1 MTKDREEHEP
11 VVPFTLQ
18 TATLSQYSAF
28 VRRPCRTR
36 LTHQDKISEG
46 RFFIFP
52 QYPLC
57 RIRSVLSNPLPRVFD
72 GLLRQVLLSARLGS
86 PHFLP
91 VVSPFSIVSVRATV
105 QFVELFPSVL
115 VFHVLF
121 GLTGVWRDVYDMPNV
136 PVTRQTQSKPFRR
149 SSISCSVLRW
159 CNLPCSAAEED
170 KQNECVINVTPCHPI
185 IAVSRPDIQLFR
197 AEPKLSE

>member
-1 MTKDREEHEP
+1 MPDTP
-11 VVPFTLQ
+11 
-18 TATLSQYSAF
+18 
-28 VRRPCRTR
+28 
-36 LTHQDKISEG
+36 LTPRQKVASL
-46 RFFIFP
+46 FFHSIL
-52 QYPLC
+52 YVLCC

-149 SSISCSVLRW
+149 SSISCIPRSCFIVLRW